1 MKETILQWWPTL
13 PALLIVY
20 LGGSSFIDKYPV
32 TPERREDRI
41 AGSGSPD
48 SLLAYV
54 RAGMIREAA
63 KMESDSAGDIE
74 PGNPFRPIKA
84 PRPSGRGAPAARAE
98 PPPRRYVLKGTV
110 GINVATIANNSGQ
123 KLIVKVGDRIDSAE
137 VLSIELNKVILK
149 DRGGK
154 FELLLEK

>member
-1 MKETILQWWPTL
+1 MKEKILQYWPIL

-20 LGGSSFIDKYPV
+20 LGGSSFIDKYPG

-41 AGSGSPD
+41 AGLGSPD
-48 SLLAYV
+48 SLLAYA
-54 RAGMIREAA
+54 RAGMVREAA
-63 KMESDSAGDIE
+63 ETASDTAGDVE
-74 PGNPFRPIKA
+74 SGNPFRPIKA
-84 PRPSGRGAPAARAE
+84 PRPSGGGAPAAQVE

-110 GINVATIANNSGQ
+110 GTNVATIANNSGQ

-137 VLSIELNKVILK
+137 VLSIEMNKVILK

-154 FELLLEK
+154 FELLIEK